1 MYSIIL
7 CGGAGTR
14 LWPLSRKNFPKQ
26 FLNLL
31 SDKSLLQETFLR
43 LRKITPSENIILVTN
58 QENFFNVFNQVKEVE
73 KDFNKSQILTEP
85 ESLNTL
91 PAITCAIKYLVEVK
105 RADLNSPI
113 IVSPSDSYIKE
124 PDIYPPPFRTPHPF
138 AEGLQNGIYGAGSNT
153 QPQRR
158 GVYLNLLESAAASI
172 GDNIGTIGI
181 IPAKPETGYGYI
193 KKGERNGSY
202 FKIEKFVEK
211 PDKETALEYISSGQ
225 YVWNSGV
232 YIFKIKTFVGE
243 LKKYAPEIY
252 SLLVQPLNIFIE
264 KFSELPKVSI
274 DVGIAEKSARMVV
287 FEGDFGWS
295 DIGSFD
301 SLAEIAGNDLKTKHI
316 NIDSKNIFIHSA
328 NNRLVA
334 TLGVEDLIVVEN
346 NDCILVQKKGRS
358 EDIRKIVEYLNENNY
373 KEAEHNL
380 IVHRP
385 WGRYEILIEEPGY
398 KVKKIMVYPGAR
410 LSLQS
415 HFHRV
420 EHWVVVRGTAK
431 IINGEEE
438 IFLRENESTF
448 IPAMARHR
456 LENTGK
462 INLEIIEVQTGHYIK
477 EDDIIRYDDV
487 YGRD

>member
-1 MYSIIL
+1 M
-7 CGGAGTR
+7 
-14 LWPLSRKNFPKQ
+14 
-26 FLNLL
+26 
-31 SDKSLLQETFLR
+31 R
-43 LRKITPSENIILVTN
+43 LRKITPSENIVLAAN
-58 QENFFNVFNQVKEVE
+58 QENFFNVFNQIKEVE
-73 KDFNKSQILTEP
+73 KEFNKEQILTEP

-91 PAITCAIKYLVEVK
+91 PAITCAIKYLVEIK

-113 IVSPSDSYIKE
+113 IVSPSDSYIQE
-124 PDIYPPPFRTPHPF
+124 PGIYPAPFRAPHPF
-138 AEGLQNGIYGAGSNT
+138 AEGSQNGIYGAGSNT
-153 QPQRR
+153 QPQRC
-158 GVYLNLLESAAASI
+158 GVYLNLLESAAANI

-181 IPAKPETGYGYI
+181 IPTKPEIGYGYI
-193 KKGERNGSY
+193 KKGERNGNY

-211 PDKETALEYISSGQ
+211 PDKDTALAYISSGQ

-232 YIFKIKTFVGE
+232 YIFKIKTFVAE

-252 SLLVQPLNIFIE
+252 SLLVQPLKIFQE
-264 KFSELPKVSI
+264 KFHKLPKVSI
-274 DVGIAEKSARMVV
+274 DTGISEKSARMVI

-301 SLAEIAGNDLKTKHI
+301 SLAEITGNAPHAKHI

-358 EDIRKIVEYLNENNY
+358 EDTRKIVEHLNENNY

-398 KVKKIMVYPGAR
+398 KVKKIMVYPGAK

-420 EHWVVVRGTAK
+420 EHWVVAKGTAK

-438 IFLRENESTF
+438 IILKENESTF

-462 INLEIIEVQTGHYIK
+462 INLEIIEVQTGRYLE
-477 EDDIIRYDDV
+477 EDDIIRYNDI
-487 YGRD
+487 YKRGNK

>member
-14 LWPLSRKNFPKQ
+14 LWPLSRKNFSKQ

-43 LRKITPSENIILVTN
+43 LRKITPSENIVLATN
-58 QENFFNVFNQVKEVE
+58 QENFFNVFNQIKEVE
-73 KDFNKSQILTEP
+73 KEFNKEQILTEP

-91 PAITCAIKYLVEVK
+91 PAITCAIKYLVEIK

-113 IVSPSDSYIKE
+113 IVSPSDSYIQE
-124 PDIYPPPFRTPHPF
+124 P
-138 AEGLQNGIYGAGSNT
+138 GI
-153 QPQRR
+153 
-158 GVYLNLLESAAASI
+158 YLNLLESAAANI

-181 IPAKPETGYGYI
+181 IPTKPEIGYGYI
-193 KKGERNGSY
+193 KKGERNGNY

-211 PDKETALEYISSGQ
+211 PDKDTALAYISSGQ

-232 YIFKIKTFVGE
+232 YIFKIKTFVAE

-252 SLLVQPLNIFIE
+252 SLLVQPLKIFQE
-264 KFSELPKVSI
+264 KFHKLPKVSI
-274 DVGIAEKSARMVV
+274 DTGISEKSARMVL

-301 SLAEIAGNDLKTKHI
+301 SLAEITGNAPHAKHI

-358 EDIRKIVEYLNENNY
+358 EDTRKIVEHLNENNY

-398 KVKKIMVYPGAR
+398 KVKKIMVYPGAK

-420 EHWVVVRGTAK
+420 EHWVMVKGTAK

-462 INLEIIEVQTGHYIK
+462 INLEIIEVQTGRYLE
-477 EDDIIRYDDV
+477 EDDIIRYNDI
-487 YGRD
+487 YKRGNK